1 MNRRRQVPLDKLAA
15 LSGSTA
21 IQLGPVRLSRG
32 WVLLP
37 ISPGLKCFL
46 ARCILKT
53 CVQKDESKGP
63 EGFQNVSNARR
74 PKAVNSKERVMWR
87 CTTGRILVEFTF
99 WTRPWQVAHHLFL
112 GTDVNNIEQPFSW
125 LSRLPRTW
133 LWMNLHGM
141 LSVLLEAGPGPA
153 TVVWHKMAAA
163 TSFQYS
169 EDALN
174 HIKSLNN

>member
-1 MNRRRQVPLDKLAA
+1 MSRRRQVPLDKLAA
-15 LSGSTA
+15 LSGLTA
-21 IQLGPVRLSRG
+21 IQLGPVGLSRG

-63 EGFQNVSNARR
+63 EGFQHVSNARY
-74 PKAVNSKERVMWR
+74 PKAVNSKERVMRR

-112 GTDVNNIEQPFSW
+112 GTEVNNIEQHLVGWAGCQGHDFGWTCMGCCRSYWRQDRAPRLSFDIKW
-125 LSRLPRTW
+125 LQL
-133 LWMNLHGM
+133 LHSSIQRM
-141 LSVLLEAGPGPA
+141 
-153 TVVWHKMAAA
+153 H
-163 TSFQYS
+163 
-169 EDALN
+169 
-174 HIKSLNN
+174 

>member
-21 IQLGPVRLSRG
+21 IQLGPVRLSSG

-74 PKAVNSKERVMWR
+74 PKAVNSKERVMRR

-99 WTRPWQVAHHLFL
+99 
-112 GTDVNNIEQPFSW
+112 
-125 LSRLPRTW
+125 
-133 LWMNLHGM
+133 
-141 LSVLLEAGPGPA
+141 
-153 TVVWHKMAAA
+153 
-163 TSFQYS
+163 
-169 EDALN
+169 
-174 HIKSLNN
+174 